1 MQMDRKNELARRSF
15 LKAISLGIAAPLAFR
30 ASRLAIAAPGPRPL
44 RMLFFYIPHGMPMEH
59 FNPMGTPDNFT
70 FTMTGESVLAP
81 LEPYKRYV
89 NIMRGLEYKGINN
102 HPAIRWTLTG
112 NENAAISIDRA
123 IAKGMNTQPVS
134 LGVIPFQNY
143 WGSDMYLV
151 KDGTWIRP
159 EPSPVAAADR
169 IFPPMDGM
177 MMSSDLEFRRSAL
190 GLTER
195 EIDRLMKAN
204 AALTREQSK
213 LQIHLEAVRS
223 LKSGGMGNTNSCM
236 GQPTL
241 PTVAALRASKA
252 NVLETNNLPQVLDGQ
267 LELAAQAM
275 ICGAARVLTI
285 QNLWATSD
293 VNFGFMGISKNHHD
307 PASHSWDAAGR
318 AEFARIQR
326 YYYQHLV
333 DKLVRTLAMAPDALD
348 TTAPGRMV
356 LDNTLI
362 YVFSEIADGADHNS
376 NKGTVWLNGKP
387 NTSYIPLLT
396 IGGGAG
402 AIKTGRIFDF
412 ENRSHGDLL
421 YTLSEIAGVPQSGFG
436 TSIAEVKA

>member
-1 MQMDRKNELARRSF
+1 MNRDRKNELARRSF
-15 LKAISLGIAAPLAFR
+15 LKALSLGVAAPLALQ
-30 ASRLAIAAPGPRPL
+30 ASRLAVAAPGPRPL
-44 RMLFFYIPHGMPMEH
+44 RMIFFYMPHGMPMEH
-59 FNPMGTPDNFT
+59 FNPMGTADNFT
-70 FTMTGESVLAP
+70 LTMSGESVLAP
-81 LEPYKRYV
+81 LEPYKKYV
-89 NIMRGLEYKGINN
+89 NFLRGFEYKGINN

-112 NENAAISIDRA
+112 NENAPISIDRA
-123 IAKGMNTQPVS
+123 IAKALGTQPVN
-134 LGVIPFQNY
+134 LGVVPFQTY
-143 WGSDMYLV
+143 WGPDMYLI

-169 IFPPMDGM
+169 LFPPTSGM
-177 MMSSDLEFRRSAL
+177 MNSDLEFRRSAL

-204 AALTREQSK
+204 TDLTREQSK
-213 LQIHLEAVRS
+213 LQIHLEAVRAI
-223 LKSGGMGNTNSCM
+223 KSGGTGSTNTCT
-236 GQPTL
+236 GQPSM
-241 PTVAALRASKA
+241 PTVSALRASKA
-252 NVLETNNLPQVLDGQ
+252 NVLETSNLPQVLDAQ
-267 LELAAQAM
+267 LELAAQSV

-293 VNFGFMGISKNHHD
+293 VNFSFMGISKNHHD

-333 DKLVRTLAMAPDALD
+333 DKLVKVLQATPDAMD
-348 TTAPGRMV
+348 TTAPGRTV

-376 NKGTVWLNGKP
+376 NKGTVWLNGQP
-387 NTSYIPLLT
+387 TTSYLPLVT

-402 AIKTGRIFDF
+402 AIKTGRLFDF
-412 ENRSHGDLL
+412 DNRSHGDLL
-421 YTLSEIAGVPQSGFG
+421 YTLSEIAGVPQTSFG
-436 TSIAEVKA
+436 TSITEVKA

>member
-1 MQMDRKNELARRSF
+1 MQKDRKNELARRAF
-15 LKAISLGIAAPLAFR
+15 LQALSLGIAAPLALR
-30 ASRLAIAAPGPRPL
+30 ASRLALAAPGPRPL

-59 FNPMGTPDNFT
+59 WNPVGTADNFSL
-70 FTMTGESVLAP
+70 TMSGESVMAA

-89 NIMRGLEYKGINN
+89 NVYRGIEYKGVNN

-112 NENAAISIDRA
+112 NENAGISIDRA
-123 IAKGMNTQPVS
+123 IAKGLGTQPLM
-134 LGVIPFQNY
+134 LGVVPFQNY
-143 WGSDMYLV
+143 WGPDMYLV

-169 IFPPMDGM
+169 LFPAMGGM
-177 MMSSDLEFRRSAL
+177 MADETEFRRSAL

-195 EIDRLMKAN
+195 EVDGLMKIQKD
-204 AALTREQSK
+204 LTREQSK
-213 LQIHLEAVRS
+213 LQVHLDAVKS
-223 LKSGGMGNTNSCM
+223 LKSGGQGSTNTCM
-236 GQPTL
+236 GQPSL
-241 PTVAALRASKA
+241 PGVAALRASGA
-252 NVLETNNLPQVLDGQ
+252 NVLETANLPKVLDAQ
-267 LELAAQAM
+267 LELAAQAL
-275 ICGAARVLTI
+275 ICGAAKVLTI

-293 VNFGFMGISKNHHD
+293 VNFSFMGISKNHHD

-333 DKLVRTLAMAPDALD
+333 DKLVKTLATTPDAMD

-362 YVFSEIADGADHNS
+362 YVFSEVADGADHNS
-376 NKGTVWLNGKP
+376 NKGTVWLDGKP
-387 NTSYIPLLT
+387 NPSFLPLLT

-402 AIKTGRIFDF
+402 AIKTGRLFDF
-412 ENRSHGDLL
+412 DNRSHGDLL
-421 YTLSEIAGVPQSGFG
+421 YTFSEVAGVPQSQFG
-436 TSIAEVKA
+436 SSIAEVKA